1 MECSKSILANSRTG
15 AISLLLK
22 EGKSIWLVRP
32 ISSGFTDITSC
43 SMLFAVFA
51 FWYLPYNAQSAK
63 FLTPEE
69 KELAFYRMQV
79 DSSAVVGEKFN
90 LRSALGIFKHPTS
103 WMILGKLPAT
113 VRSPNTDGLSAIE
126 ICLGVPLQ
134 SVSLFLPVIVKGLG
148 YSAVKTNLYTVA
160 PNVTG
165 AAMLLILG
173 FASDLTRLRFP
184 FIALGFAFT
193 FIGFVIFSQTDI
205 KTNINLAYF
214 SCFMM
219 TWGTSAPSVILDVWY
234 NNNIAD
240 ENKRVMLTS
249 IGVPMANLM
258 GVVSKYR
265 ASLPLGHA
273 LTNVGS
279 NIFLN
284 KDAPKYLPALIT
296 TAIFGGVG
304 CALTLILGAWMI
316 TDNKRRDIRDG
327 KTTKAK
333 DIPTELLKD
342 GPAGPQY
349 RWFY

>member
-1 MECSKSILANSRTG
+1 
-15 AISLLLK
+15 
-22 EGKSIWLVRP
+22 
-32 ISSGFTDITSC
+32 
-43 SMLFAVFA
+43 
-51 FWYLPYNAQSAK
+51 
-63 FLTPEE
+63 
-69 KELAFYRMQV
+69 
-79 DSSAVVGEKFN
+79 
-90 LRSALGIFKHPTS
+90 
-103 WMILGKLPAT
+103 
-113 VRSPNTDGLSAIE
+113 
-126 ICLGVPLQ
+126 
-134 SVSLFLPVIVKGLG
+134 
-148 YSAVKTNLYTVA
+148 
-160 PNVTG
+160 
-165 AAMLLILG
+165 MLLVLG

-205 KTNINLAYF
+205 LTNQTLAYF

-258 GVVSKYR
+258 GVVSEY
-265 ASLPLGHA
+265 LGF
-273 LTNVGS
+273 LTSKRMLMNPGS